1 MMQKGKRAVCVLSA
15 TGSILNP
22 SFRQPASSSTNVTYE
37 GMFDIISLSGALIY
51 AKAGG
56 TVSRTSGLGICLSG
70 VDGRIV
76 GGGVEGPLMAAGP
89 VQVIAGSF
97 LIDVKSDIGA
107 TTKTQDFTIEL
118 ATETAGCTRLISPIS
133 MESIIE
139 SSRKITSSR
148 GSDDYQNMGGG
159 FHLFHSWPIFPS
171 PHWDD
176 PDDVILQASPPLA
189 GWKRYW
195 KIQSSCT

>member
-1 MMQKGKRAVCVLSA
+1 
-15 TGSILNP
+15 
-22 SFRQPASSSTNVTYE
+22 
-37 GMFDIISLSGALIY
+37 MFDIISLSGALIY

-176 PDDVILQASPPLA
+176 FIEERVWSKRWRCKVDREEKILMSVRECDRKFHTVALVNVNLL
-189 GWKRYW
+189 
-195 KIQSSCT
+195 SSMSQGLT